1 MTKKVIGLAL
11 GTVLASM
18 AIAGCGTTQTA
29 AGTTSHSKVIGVSMY
44 SLTNPYFAAMK
55 KSFIENGKKDGLQVE
70 VEASNGD
77 QSTQLAQIETF
88 IQQHVAAVAIVPQDS
103 NSIVT
108 AIKELN
114 QAHIPVFFVDS
125 NANTKLMAQDG
136 AHEVEVVESNNYTG
150 GQTVGQEMVDHYG
163 KNAHVEIGIVN
174 FPTAS
179 STQERDAGFL
189 SVIHQYPGYHVV
201 STLDGN
207 VSPVTG
213 LQVATDMMEAH
224 PHLQAIFSDTGPA
237 ALGVDQ
243 AITSMHKQGQVD
255 LFAFSSAR
263 QNIAEIENNSVYK
276 AGAMQQPKV
285 EAQVEVANIAKYLD
299 HKSVPSRV
307 LIPVLGVT
315 KANAASRLPLSFGKV

>member
-1 MTKKVIGLAL
+1 MMKKTVGLAMVS
-11 GTVLASM
+11 VLATM
-18 AIAGCGTTQTA
+18 TIAGCGTTQAA
-29 AGTTSHSKVIGVSMY
+29 AGTGTHSKVIGVSMY

-55 KSFIENGKKDGLQVE
+55 TSFINHGKAHGLQVE

-125 NANTKLMAQDG
+125 NANTSLMAKDG

-150 GQTVGQEMVDHYG
+150 GVTVGKEMVEHYG
-163 KNAHVEIGIVN
+163 KNAHVEIGVVN

-179 STQERDAGFL
+179 STQQRDAGFL

-243 AITSMHKQGQVD
+243 AISSMHKTGTVD

-263 QNIAEIENNSVYK
+263 QNIAEVETNTVYK
-276 AGAMQQPKV
+276 AGAMQQPKM
-285 EAQVEVANIAKYLD
+285 EAQVEVGNIAKYLD
-299 HKSVPSRV
+299 HKSVPSHV

-315 KANAASRLPLSFGKV
+315 KANAAARIPLSFGKV